1 MNFEARRYRKNTRTT
16 VWPDIRATLKI
27 IDPYSDKR
35 KVLTIQ
41 GRVNDLG
48 GAGMFLLTDESVP
61 VPAKADIIIDFDSG
75 NSPGLVLTAR
85 GETVRRTSRGV
96 GLRFTAIDMS
106 DLQRCILARMNR

>member
-16 VWPDIRATLKI
+16 VWPDIMATLKI

-35 KVLTIQ
+35 KVLTIH

-48 GAGMFLLTDESVP
+48 GAGMFLLTDETVP
-61 VPAKADIIIDFDSG
+61 VPAKADITIDFDSG
-75 NSPGLVLTAR
+75 KSPGLVLTAR

-96 GLRFTAIDMS
+96 GLRFTSIDMS
-106 DLQRCILARMNR
+106 ELQRCILARMNR

>member
-27 IDPYSDKR
+27 LDPYSDKR

-48 GAGMFLLTDESVP
+48 GAGMFLLTGQMVP
-61 VPAKADIIIDFDSG
+61 IPAKADITIDFDSG
-75 NSPGLVLTAR
+75 NSPDLVITAK
-85 GETVRRTSRGV
+85 GETVRRTSQGV
-96 GLRFTAIDMS
+96 GLRFSSIDMS
-106 DLQRCILARMNR
+106 ALQRCILARMNR